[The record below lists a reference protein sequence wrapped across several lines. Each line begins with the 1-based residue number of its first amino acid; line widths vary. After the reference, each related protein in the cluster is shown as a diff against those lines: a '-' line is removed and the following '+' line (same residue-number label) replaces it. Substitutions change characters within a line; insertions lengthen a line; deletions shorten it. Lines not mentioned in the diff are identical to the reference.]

1 VGDKCLTSIDF
12 KNFKKNQEEEKLKN
26 KENFLLKVLQILF
39 IYIKKV
45 LFIKVLFLYKDI
57 SINKNKRTELV

>member
-1 VGDKCLTSIDF
+1 MSNFYWF
-12 KNFKKNQEEEKLKN
+12 KKNLKKNQEEEKLKN
-26 KENFLLKVLQILF
+26 KENFLLKALQILF

-45 LFIKVLFLYKDI
+45 LLIKVLFLYKDI

>member
-1 VGDKCLTSIDF
+1 MSNFYWF
-12 KNFKKNQEEEKLKN
+12 KKFKKKNQEEKLKN

-45 LFIKVLFLYKDI
+45 LLIKVLFLYKDI

>member
-1 VGDKCLTSIDF
+1 MS
-12 KNFKKNQEEEKLKN
+12 NFYWFQKFLKKNQEEEKLKN

-45 LFIKVLFLYKDI
+45 LLIKVLFLYKDI